1 MKQINNS
8 ETVIIKRSQILFAP
22 YNPRKRSTKVVQS
35 ILKNFKKVGYLG
47 GIVWNELT
55 GYLVSGHK
63 RVEASDIYYKFDGTS
78 ETDYDIKVEKVN
90 FDEKTEKEQNIY
102 MNASDS
108 QGEFDFEKLAP
119 ILYEVDIDNIG
130 FSKET
135 IDQIQLEVPDFDFG
149 NNTEIMNEFK
159 TLKNRGLSEE
169 EVKRI
174 GLERRNERKQIQ
186 KERNDEMLEKPD
198 LIITFEDFETKVT
211 VLEHFK
217 LDTYTRYAK
226 GEKIFENIL

>member
-1 MKQINNS
+1 MKQIYKS
-8 ETVIIKRSQILFAP
+8 ETVEINRSQINFAP
-22 YNPRKRSTKVVQS
+22 YNPRKHNTKVVES
-35 ILKNFKKVGYLG
+35 IVRNFKKVGYLG
-47 GIVWNELT
+47 GIVWNETT

-63 RVEASDIYYKFDGTS
+63 RVEAYDIVNKYTGNNDA
-78 ETDYDIKVEKVN
+78 DYVIKVEKVS

-102 MNASDS
+102 MNAADS

-119 ILYEVDIDNIG
+119 ILYEIDIDNIG

-186 KERNDEMLEKPD
+186 KERNDEMLEKPY